1 MDRPVIKSTDLI
13 TICGARGS
21 GKTTWEKRIA
31 GSLPGVEVLVF
42 DTLNEFGD
50 VFSQY
55 IPKTNKPEELAEVAR
70 YVFHKGNMILLVSE
84 AELYMPNV
92 NFLPSDTMRLITQGR
107 HRNTAMWA
115 DTRRIANLSKTMFS
129 LSEHVICF
137 RQFSKN
143 DIRYLEDF
151 IPGAAVVRDLPNYHF
166 LYYYRG
172 QSQVYPPIR

>member
-21 GKTTWEKRIA
+21 GKTTWEKKISKGFA
-31 GSLPGVEVLVF
+31 GTEFLAF
-42 DTLNEFGD
+42 DPLDEYRD
-50 VFSQY
+50 IWPQY

-70 YVFHKGNMILLVSE
+70 YVFYKGNMILLVSE
-84 AELYMPNV
+84 AELYLPNGS
-92 NFLPSDTMRLITQGR
+92 LPPDTLKLITQGR
-107 HRNTAMWA
+107 HRNTAVWA

-151 IPGAAVVRDLPNYHF
+151 IPGAAAVRDLPNYHF
-166 LYYYRG
+166 LYYHRG
-172 QSQVYPPIR
+172 NSKIFTPLF